1 MKTDFSINV
10 SINLGLTNELVS
22 LVKQLYNGASSQI
35 LESKPEGVR
44 ERKKSSKEEK
54 AEATPEPV
62 AKSETAKPKEKE
74 VKEKAKEEAA
84 SKRTYTAVDVRAAM
98 HNTRSRIEGED
109 YKENIDG
116 EGRKKYH
123 KALTSQFISIA
134 NMLGADKPSA
144 LPEDKRAEFINSCDQ
159 LKVLADGTIGSDV
172 PF

>member
-10 SINLGLTNELVS
+10 SINLGLTDELFS

-35 LESKPEGVR
+35 LESKPEGVK

-54 AEATPEPV
+54 EE
-62 AKSETAKPKEKE
+62 
-74 VKEKAKEEAA
+74 AKEEVA
-84 SKRTYTAVDVRAAM
+84 SKRTYTAVDIRAAM

-144 LPEDKRAEFINSCDQ
+144 LPEDKIEEFINSCDQ
-159 LKVLADGTIGSDV
+159 LKVLADGTVGSDV

>member
-35 LESKPEGVR
+35 LEGKPEGVK
-44 ERKKSSKEEK
+44 ERKKSNT
-54 AEATPEPV
+54 TPEPV
-62 AKSETAKPKEKE
+62 AKSESPKPEE
-74 VKEKAKEEAA
+74 GEAKEEVE

-109 YKENIDG
+109 YKENIEG

-144 LPEDKRAEFINSCDQ
+144 LPEDKIEEFINSCDQ
-159 LKVLADGTIGSDV
+159 LKVLADGTVGSDV

>member
-10 SINLGLTNELVS
+10 SINLGLTDELVS
-22 LVKQLYNGASSQI
+22 LVKQLYNGANSQI
-35 LESKPEGVR
+35 LSDKPEGVK
-44 ERKKSSKEEK
+44 ERKKSSKGEK

-62 AKSETAKPKEKE
+62 AKAESPKPEEKE
-74 VKEKAKEEAA
+74 AKEEVE

-109 YKENIDG
+109 YKDNIEG

-144 LPEDKRAEFINSCDQ
+144 LPEDKIEEFINSCDQ
-159 LKVLADGTIGSDV
+159 LKVLKDGSVGSDV

>member
-10 SINLGLTNELVS
+10 SINLGLTDELVS
-22 LVKQLYNGASSQI
+22 LVKQLYNGVTSQI
-35 LESKPEGVR
+35 LESKPEGVK

-74 VKEKAKEEAA
+74 AKEDAA

-144 LPEDKRAEFINSCDQ
+144 LSEDKIEEFINSCDQ
-159 LKVLADGTIGSDV
+159 LKVLADGTVGSDV